1 MTRSRPLPLVLLA
14 LVGFALAFATDLALA
29 MRGEPVLVPPLS
41 LAVGLMLIAA
51 LLVAL
56 AWPVRA
62 AAKGERRID
71 PFYATRVVVLAKASA
86 LAGALLLGG
95 AGGILTYL
103 LSRAVVPIGSTLTAA
118 GTLVAAVILLIAA
131 LVAEHFCALPP
142 DDDEQQEAAAA
153 AP

>member
-41 LAVGLMLIAA
+41 LAVGLVLIAA

-56 AWPVRA
+56 AWPVRR

>member
-95 AGGILTYL
+95 VGGILTYL